1 MADFIIKSA
10 AGTGN
15 KTLIQGADASPAITI
30 AETGTTTFAENVT
43 MSGTA
48 NNIGTVTAGSLAFQ
62 SMVVW
67 RMVNSETKGHQSPL
81 GAGGSDWEIADDNEN
96 EFYLGS
102 STQITE
108 SSGIFA
114 FGSTGYWSIRG
125 YFTIGNADDTTVNTT
140 MRMMTS
146 NNGSGGT
153 YSTMTQTVWANTSQA
168 VGHYIMISGECIIKV
183 TDTSNDFYKTEQAN
197 DPDTFTVASGSYNY
211 SYVVFTKLA
220 EL

>member
-1 MADFIIKSA
+1 
-10 AGTGN
+10 
-15 KTLIQGADASPAITI
+15 
-30 AETGTTTFAENVT
+30 
-43 MSGTA
+43 MSGI
-48 NNIGTVTAGSLAFQ
+48 IGSAGSK
-62 SMVVW
+62 SGIIGKIMPTSIIW
-67 RMVNSETKGHQSPL
+67 RMVNSETKDHQSPL

-153 YSTMTQTVWANTSQA
+153 YSTMTQTVWANTSPTTF
-168 VGHYIMISGECIIKV
+168 IKLSKRMILIHSQLRMGLIIILMWFLL
-183 TDTSNDFYKTEQAN
+183 N
-197 DPDTFTVASGSYNY
+197 
-211 SYVVFTKLA
+211 
-220 EL
+220 